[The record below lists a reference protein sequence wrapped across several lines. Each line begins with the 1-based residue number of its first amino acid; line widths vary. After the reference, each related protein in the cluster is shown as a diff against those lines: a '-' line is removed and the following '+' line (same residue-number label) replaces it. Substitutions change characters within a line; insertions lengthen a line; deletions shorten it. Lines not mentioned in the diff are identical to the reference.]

1 MQGVPA
7 FLRPGIRQAY
17 TFSLRA
23 LRDAGEAQQTR
34 AWQLFLLVL
43 LFRVRVTGS
52 TGREALLQRV
62 RDFLAGRW
70 IALLA
75 AARDA
80 ADQLGPAPTA
90 HADDDAASLRR
101 REAACAHAPTCTAH
115 RNPRKRA
122 RPPAVGQALRSS
134 RRGTAA
140 SLAGATCEHY
150 KVLLDDA
157 EALELFAH
165 AANLLASAQI
175 PANIAAAL
183 AVSCLTA
190 LVSRCLARQYAD
202 TFDEATRP
210 YQFALQTRAGT
221 DALAGMLRAAVDLDA
236 DATIVSLDGRSAYD
250 TISRAAF
257 LRKLR
262 EVAPALVPF
271 VRSSPCGTARS
282 PRTTGGT
289 LLAPVGASVKAKAA
303 SRATPWP
310 RPCTRLANTMPSLLP
325 TSCRSVQA
333 QATHC

>member
-23 LRDAGEAQQTR
+23 LRDAHSRAGEVQQAR
-34 AWQLFLLVL
+34 AWKLFLLVPRL
-43 LFRVRVTGS
+43 LLCRARVAGS

-70 IALLA
+70 TALLA

-101 REAACAHAPTCTAH
+101 REAACAHAPTCPAY
-115 RNPRKRA
+115 RNPRRRA
-122 RPPAVGQALRSS
+122 RPPTLGQALRSS

-140 SLAGATCEHY
+140 GLSGATCKHY

-183 AVSCLTA
+183 AVSRLTA

-202 TFDEATRP
+202 TFDQATRP

-221 DALAGMLRAAVDLDA
+221 DALSGMLRAAIDLDA

-257 LRKLR
+257 LC
-262 EVAPALVPF
+262 EAIAHNP
-271 VRSSPCGTARS
+271 
-282 PRTTGGT
+282 
-289 LLAPVGASVKAKAA
+289 
-303 SRATPWP
+303 
-310 RPCTRLANTMPSLLP
+310 
-325 TSCRSVQA
+325 
-333 QATHC
+333 